1 MVGNNDFDGH
11 KSYAA
16 ALAADL
22 LSDGASTL
30 LPGERSYRQ
39 SDFDLSDG
47 RAWVRITIPATPT
60 RLGA

>member
-30 LPGERSYRQ
+30 LPGERSYRE

-47 RAWVRITIPATPT
+47 C
-60 RLGA
+60 G